1 MVNPVLSVE
10 DLEVCYYTRQGQLPA
25 LHDITFEVGQGE
37 IVGLVGESGCG
48 KSTVACSLMRLLPP
62 NGEITSGKVLLH
74 EKDIL
79 KFEKNELQQLRGS
92 DVAMIFQDPM
102 TSLNPVFPV
111 WTQMYDALLSHHF
124 KSGDSGMSMRERAIA
139 LLDRLGL
146 PDPSRQ
152 IDSFPHEFS
161 GGMRQRIMIAMA
173 LMMRPALLI
182 ADEPTSALDVTL
194 EAQILQ
200 LIKGLQKDFDTSI
213 LYITH
218 DLGVVAQ
225 VCDHVV
231 VMYAGRIVERQ
242 GVFGL
247 FENPVHPYT
256 QALLAAVPSRH
267 RRGQPLET
275 IPGRVPG
282 LANLPSGC
290 KFADRCSIAKQICHV
305 EEPAFSMYKGAGVRC
320 HARNP
325 DSTYRKAT
333 QVSLNS
339 LNPEPADQK
348 KESESNSPGDRG
360 THDKRSTNGNL
371 VELRNVTTRFM
382 DRCGI
387 IKRMQGC
394 KPGSVRAV
402 DHVNIAIRTG
412 EVLGLVGESGSGKT
426 TLGRTILQM
435 VPSFAGQIFFEGH
448 EITGPHTKR
457 INRLRR
463 NMQMIFQDPVSSL
476 SPRLRVSKLLREP
489 YRIHNV
495 SRENRRDVY
504 DLLEMVG
511 LSREQADKFPH
522 ELSGGQAR
530 RVSIARALALQ
541 PKFLIADEPTAG
553 LDVSVAA
560 SILNLMDDLSQDLGL
575 TYLIITH
582 NLNVL
587 GYVADRIAVMYLGKI
602 IEIGSTD
609 QIFDSHVHPYTLALL
624 SAVSEPD
631 PHNRGKKRRFI
642 LTGEIPSPRNPPS
655 GCVFHPRCAFGEK
668 RCSAEAPELRTIA
681 DNHLA
686 ACHFYERVQELH
698 S

>member
-10 DLEVCYYTRQGQLPA
+10 NLGVSYYTRQGALPA
-25 LHDITFEVGQGE
+25 LHDISFEVGEGE

-62 NGEITSGKVLLH
+62 NGEIAGGQVLLNGR
-74 EKDIL
+74 DVL
-79 KFEKNELQQLRGS
+79 KFEKDDMQRLRGS
-92 DVAMIFQDPM
+92 EIAMIFQDPM

-111 WTQMYDALLSHHF
+111 WTQMYDAMLSHHM
-124 KSGDSGMSMRERAIA
+124 KSDDAGISLRKQAIDV
-139 LLDRLGL
+139 LERLGL
-146 PDPSRQ
+146 PDPAQQ

-173 LMMRPALLI
+173 LMMKPFLLI

-200 LIKGLQKDFDTSI
+200 LIKELQKDFDTSI

-225 VCDHVV
+225 VCDRVV
-231 VMYAGRIVERQ
+231 VMYAGRVVERQ
-242 GVFGL
+242 EVFGL

-256 QALLAAVPSRH
+256 QALLSAVPSRN

-275 IPGRVPG
+275 IPGSVPS
-282 LANLPSGC
+282 LRELPSGC
-290 KFADRCSIAKQICHV
+290 KFADRCSIAKPICQI
-305 EEPAFSMYKGAGVRC
+305 EEPAFSIFKGAGVRC

-325 DSTYRKAT
+325 ESGYHTSKNI
-333 QVSLNS
+333 SLRETLSKQNQGKQAS
-339 LNPEPADQK
+339 G
-348 KESESNSPGDRG
+348 PGPVAAQAKSG
-360 THDKRSTNGNL
+360 HNGKL
-371 VELRNVTTRFM
+371 VELHNVTTKFT

-387 IKRMQGC
+387 VKRLQGS
-394 KPGSVRAV
+394 KPDCVRAV
-402 DHVNIAIRTG
+402 DRVNLAIRAG

-435 VPSFAGQIFFEGH
+435 VPQFSGQIFFEVE
-448 EITGPHTKR
+448 EITGTHTKR

-489 YRIHNV
+489 YKIHNV
-495 SRENRRDVY
+495 SRENRRNIY
-504 DLLEMVG
+504 ELLEMVG
-511 LSREQADKFPH
+511 LSREQGDKFPH

-560 SILNLMDDLSQDLGL
+560 SILNLMDDLSQKLGL

-631 PHNRGKKRRFI
+631 PHARVKKKGFI

-655 GCVFHPRCAFGEK
+655 GCVFHPRCTFAEK
-668 RCSAEAPELRTIA
+668 LCSVEIPELRKIEN
-681 DNHLA
+681 NHLA
-686 ACHFYERVQELH
+686 ACHFYEKVQELH
-698 S
+698 